1 MQTKTIDKLEDLKG
15 YEWEYNKKYF
25 KIAHLKL
32 YVQPAQPEIHGLNLI
47 QINALDFHGNS
58 QDETIRRIGENN
70 LTELEFYGL
79 KVILNEKPK
88 LTREEREYI
97 EAEWYIARD
106 KDNKLFLY
114 HIHPNRNE
122 EDEEWEPSIG
132 SRACAIYINR
142 TLFPFIT
149 WESGKAWSKS
159 ELMELEVVE

>member
-1 MQTKTIDKLEDLKG
+1 MQTKHIEKLEELKG
-15 YEWEYNKKYF
+15 FEWDHNEKEFILEPNHSC
-25 KIAHLKL
+25 IPSLKL
-32 YVQPAQPEIHGLNLI
+32 IIKNFIAPLSRKFTVVHLFDVSEK
-47 QINALDFHGNS
+47 
-58 QDETIRRIGENN
+58 N

-79 KVILNEKPK
+79 KVVLNEKPK
-88 LTREEREYI
+88 LTREEKEYI

-122 EDEEWEPSIG
+122 EYEEWEPSIG
-132 SRACAIYINR
+132 SRACAIDINR